1 LLAGACTSSPKA
13 TGDGSAP
20 LPPGTL
26 RVLAGSELKD
36 VEPLLGDLRT
46 ATGVPLKLDYTGTL
60 DGAERL
66 TNGQRYDLAWFSSAR
81 YLTLLTGNGGPGR
94 PAAPQR
100 ILLCPV
106 AARGRRPGAPP
117 AP

>member
-13 TGDGSAP
+13 TGDGWAP

-81 YLTLLTGNGGPGR
+81 YLTLLTRNGGAGR
-94 PAAPQR
+94 PHIAEPVR
-100 ILLCPV
+100 TCPRLTV
-106 AARGRRPGAPP
+106 L
-117 AP
+117 